1 VGRGDEDDERAPPR
15 AVRLKNPARAQRM
28 RSAARRSEYGVSAV
42 GGTQLVG
49 IDGESGRDATRR
61 APPGPSGSLVAD
73 RA

>member
-15 AVRLKNPARAQRM
+15 AVRLKNPARAQ